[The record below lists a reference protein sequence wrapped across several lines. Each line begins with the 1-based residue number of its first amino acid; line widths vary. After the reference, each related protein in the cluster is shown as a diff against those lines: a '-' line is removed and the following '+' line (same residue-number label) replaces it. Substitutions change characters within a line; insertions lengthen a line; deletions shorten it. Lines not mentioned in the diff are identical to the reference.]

1 MTTAEPTPPDL
12 PRLRAIGA
20 EAEGLQRSGEWNREA
35 FERLLAEAEA
45 ACGGHR
51 YMVEFLLVEAE
62 PEWRKAPPAVAA
74 AE

>member
-1 MTTAEPTPPDL
+1 MTTPQPTPPDL
-12 PRLRAIGA
+12 PKLRAIGA
-20 EAEGLQRSGEWNREA
+20 EAESLQRSGGWNREA
-35 FERLLAEAEA
+35 FERLLADAEV

-62 PEWRKAPPAVAA
+62 PEWRKAPPVVT